1 MNKRVT
7 KVKVKKGIYYF
18 AWEEYQ
24 SSTTNWDAHTL
35 TCKDKPR
42 DELLTAMVALVPHV
56 LDICEFD
63 KENAKDFMVSGV
75 TWSYTDDNQYV
86 TLTAQKKLEFSRAPL
101 LLNTPVRP
109 ENAGENGDVA
119 FCMSGELMDDLEKLQ
134 EEAWRYIMG
143 DRAQQELAF
152 ADAEDES
159 EPQNIGA

>member
-42 DELLTAMVALVPHV
+42 DELLAAMVALVPHV

-63 KENAKDFMVSGV
+63 
-75 TWSYTDDNQYV
+75 
-86 TLTAQKKLEFSRAPL
+86 
-101 LLNTPVRP
+101 
-109 ENAGENGDVA
+109 
-119 FCMSGELMDDLEKLQ
+119 